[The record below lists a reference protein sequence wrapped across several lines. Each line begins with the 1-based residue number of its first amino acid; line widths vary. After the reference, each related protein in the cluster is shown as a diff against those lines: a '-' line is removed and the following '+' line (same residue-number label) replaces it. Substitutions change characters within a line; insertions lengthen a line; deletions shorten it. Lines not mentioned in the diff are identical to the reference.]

1 MPNSLQEA
9 IVSNDYYD
17 YIIPSIFDLSTLS
30 DILPEIRLLEMDSA
44 YSLLNVPA
52 PRNTALFEYTRYNT
66 IPNLFMLQDTTS
78 LEISGI
84 TQVQNLTNLNLTGS
98 GVLIG
103 FIDTGID
110 YTNRVFRDAAGN
122 TRIEAIWDQSL
133 QGGATPGISHT
144 ARNIAGKRSI
154 RPFRLIILLMSCLH

>member
-52 PRNTALFEYTRYNT
+52 PRNTALLSIQGT
-66 IPNLFMLQDTTS
+66 IP
-78 LEISGI
+78 
-84 TQVQNLTNLNLTGS
+84 
-98 GVLIG
+98 
-103 FIDTGID
+103 
-110 YTNRVFRDAAGN
+110 FRIFLCCRTPPAWRSQESHRY
-122 TRIEAIWDQSL
+122 RIL
-133 QGGATPGISHT
+133 PT
-144 ARNIAGKRSI
+144 
-154 RPFRLIILLMSCLH
+154 

>member
-1 MPNSLQEA
+1 
-9 IVSNDYYD
+9 
-17 YIIPSIFDLSTLS
+17 
-30 DILPEIRLLEMDSA
+30 
-44 YSLLNVPA
+44 
-52 PRNTALFEYTRYNT
+52 
-66 IPNLFMLQDTTS
+66 MLQDTTS

-154 RPFRLIILLMSCLH
+154 RPFRLIILLMSCPPLTQMDMAHFWQVSRRVLHFRRKTLSVQRPNP